1 MTNEEFQPIASSLIK
16 NASRVVQDIAIY
28 LQDPEDTERKS
39 LVFKELQIVKE
50 AIASIEAKIQ

>member
-1 MTNEEFQPIASSLIK
+1 MTNEEFQPIATSLIK

-39 LVFKELQIVKE
+39 LVFKELE
-50 AIASIEAKIQ
+50 AIKGAIATIESKVQ